1 MTETKMW
8 PEYESEQD
16 SLIWRSREDSMGK
29 VEQARFRLSQWKKK
43 ALSGGTATKK
53 MLKKM

>member
-53 MLKKM
+53 M